1 MRFQQ
6 LLKTRVILIF
16 NFTRPHAITYT
27 NRWVNRLCFHP
38 KTPLEMRLSDKSRL
52 ILIYLMVFSPNETQL
67 FITTFVSLCTLHR
80 IISETSFN
88 MKFDKERISLNWRY
102 RSSLKTV
109 KDNKG
114 WTNNTIMKWKLEKLK
129 QVTLNNAEN

>member
-1 MRFQQ
+1 MCFQQ

-16 NFTRPHAITYT
+16 NFTRPHTITYT
-27 NRWVNRLCFHP
+27 NPWVNRLCFYP
-38 KTPLEMRLSDKSRL
+38 EAPLETSIRDKSRL

-67 FITTFVSLCTLHR
+67 FTITFVSLCTLHR

-88 MKFDKERISLNWRY
+88 MKFDKKRISLNWRY
-102 RSSLKTV
+102 WSSLKTV

-114 WTNNTIMKWKLEKLK
+114 WTNKTIMKWKLEKLK
-129 QVTLNNAEN
+129 QVTLNNTEN